1 VARWTDRPATW
12 FTRHPFTLFIAMYAA
27 LALVAVIAEAY
38 LPAPLHEAVNALTG
52 GRGLGAMDSQIF
64 NREASRLPLPT
75 GMWEIASIA
84 MVTAA
89 LFGLP
94 VAWLYTITRQ
104 KRGYRQ
110 SVVHTLILLPVIV
123 AGVVVLV
130 KYSLALAFSLAGIVA
145 AVRFRTT
152 LEDSKDAV
160 YVFVATGVG
169 LASGVELTAAATL
182 SFVFNLITLILFRSD
197 FGRTPARLE
206 GDVAEDRM
214 RRALSGANRTSQFV
228 ARIDREIL
236 KEMAPQQLEALADR
250 AWQRRKEAAPDA
262 GPSDEEKG
270 FDTVL
275 RVLTDGSPDA
285 RSAVERVL
293 TQTAKRWQY
302 NGSEA
307 GPNAPTLVLEY
318 AMRLRKSITP
328 TRVLDALRVEE
339 RSGVLEA
346 HLK

>member
-1 VARWTDRPATW
+1 MARWTDRAANWLTA
-12 FTRHPFTLFIAMYAA
+12 RPFTLFLYIYAV
-27 LALVAVIAEAY
+27 LALLGVLAETFM
-38 LPAPLHEAVNALTG
+38 PAPLHQAVDALTG
-52 GRGLGAMDSQIF
+52 GRGLGAMDAQVF
-64 NREASRLPLPT
+64 NRESTRLAPPEE
-75 GMWEIASIA
+75 MWLIATIA

-89 LFGLP
+89 VFGLP

-104 KRGYRQ
+104 KRGFRQ

-160 YVFVATGVG
+160 YIFVATGIG

-182 SFVFNLITLILFRSD
+182 SFVFNLITLVLFRSD
-197 FGRTPARLE
+197 FGRMPARLE

-262 GPSDEEKG
+262 VAAEDKA
-270 FDTVL
+270 FDTTL
-275 RVLTDGSPDA
+275 RALTDGSPVA

-293 TQTAKRWQY
+293 SQTAKRWQY
-302 NGSEA
+302 NGSET
-307 GPNAPTLVLEY
+307 GPSEGTTVLEY
-318 AMRLRKSITP
+318 AMRLRKSISP
-328 TRVLDALRVEE
+328 TLVLDALRAEE

-346 HLK
+346 NLK

>member
-1 VARWTDRPATW
+1 VARWTDRVATW
-12 FTRHPFTLFIAMYAA
+12 LTARPLTLFLLIYAL
-27 LALVAVIAEAY
+27 LALLGVVAETYMPAE
-38 LPAPLHEAVNALTG
+38 LRQAVDALTG
-52 GRGLGAMDSQIF
+52 GRGLGAMDSQVF
-64 NREASRLPLPT
+64 SRAAARMAPPEE
-75 GMWEIASIA
+75 MWLIASVA

-89 LFGLP
+89 VFGVP

-104 KRGYRQ
+104 KRGFRQ

-160 YVFVATGVG
+160 YVFVATGIG

-197 FGRTPARLE
+197 FGRMPSRLE

-250 AWQRRKEAAPDA
+250 AWQRRREAAPDA
-262 GPSDEEKG
+262 GPGEEKG
-270 FDTVL
+270 FDTSL
-275 RVLTDGSPDA
+275 RVLTDGSPNA
-285 RSAVERVL
+285 RSAAERVL

-302 NGSEA
+302 NGSEP
-307 GPNAPTLVLEY
+307 GPTDQTVVLEY

-328 TRVLDALRVEE
+328 TLILDALRAEE

-346 HLK
+346 NLK

>member
-1 VARWTDRPATW
+1 MARWTDRAATW
-12 FTRHPFTLFIAMYAA
+12 LTARPFTLFLLMYAA
-27 LALVAVIAEAY
+27 LALLGILAETYMPASLHQAVD
-38 LPAPLHEAVNALTG
+38 ALTG
-52 GRGLGAMDSQIF
+52 GRGLGAMDSQVF
-64 NREASRLPLPT
+64 NRDASRLAPPEE
-75 GMWEIASIA
+75 MWLIASVA

-89 LFGLP
+89 VFGLP

-104 KRGYRQ
+104 KRGFRQ

-160 YVFVATGVG
+160 YIFVATGIG

-197 FGRTPARLE
+197 FGRMPSRLE

-236 KEMAPQQLEALADR
+236 KEMAPQQLQALADR
-250 AWQRRKEAAPDA
+250 AWQRRREAAPDA
-262 GPSDEEKG
+262 VPAEEKG
-270 FDTVL
+270 FDAVL
-275 RVLTDGSPDA
+275 RALTDGSPVA

-302 NGSEA
+302 NGSEP
-307 GPNAPTLVLEY
+307 GPSDQTVVLEY

-328 TRVLDALRVEE
+328 TLVLDALRAEE

-346 HLK
+346 NLK